1 VGTNSIQAWYEWREQ
16 KPTYD
21 VPREG
26 VITTACDSVPL
37 IFCGMARV
45 RVHHNI
51 RLESVIAAEEGY
63 EAPSGKVGSGI
74 KFDSIA
80 VGKSGRDQVII
91 EWFLVG

>member
-1 VGTNSIQAWYEWREQ
+1 
-16 KPTYD
+16 
-21 VPREG
+21 
-26 VITTACDSVPL
+26 
-37 IFCGMARV
+37 MARV